1 MEDQKGVRVKTTQ
14 PFKLKDK
21 ERRRFVVIKLK
32 EQFGFTPESIIIEKV
47 QGHHNTMVVRAVM
60 TEEAIKEEQE
70 RKLKLQQ

>member
-1 MEDQKGVRVKTTQ
+1 MDEKGVRVKTTQ

-21 ERRRFVVIKLK
+21 DGRRFVVIKLK

-47 QGHHNTMVVRAVM
+47 QGHHNTLVVRAVM